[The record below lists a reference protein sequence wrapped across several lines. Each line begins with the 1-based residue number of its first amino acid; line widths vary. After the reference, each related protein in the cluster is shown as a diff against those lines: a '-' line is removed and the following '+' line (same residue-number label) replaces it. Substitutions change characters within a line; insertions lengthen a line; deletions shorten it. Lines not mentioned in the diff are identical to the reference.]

1 MSAFVLKCIAVISM
15 VVDHLAV
22 VLYGRNYP
30 SWYLYLGMRAFGRLA
45 FPLYCFLLVN
55 GFEKT
60 SNRRKYLSRL
70 MMFAAISQ
78 VPFAMVFSD
87 MNYGEISAVTSLY
100 LNYDVL
106 LYLIFSLLAIG
117 AYLLFCARDWSVLWL
132 GLALLFAQL
141 RLQLNGY
148 EYLSWELSVFYT
160 LGLGFAS
167 IWVIDAYLDKRISL
181 SGTLIRAAV
190 VLLLIVVFQ
199 GRIDY
204 SYLGLVLIVALY
216 LCRHDRLAQVAA
228 LTLWCFAY
236 YRNVAVQLFYFSFV
250 SVLLLLL
257 YNGERGGPAKHS
269 GLIKW
274 GFYVAYP
281 AHLLALGLA
290 NILF

>member
-30 SWYLYLGMRAFGRLA
+30 SWNLYLGMRAFGRLA

-100 LNYDVL
+100 LNYDFL

-117 AYLLFCARDWSVLWL
+117 AYLMFCARDWSVLWL

-167 IWVIDAYLDKRISL
+167 IWVIDAYLDKRVSL

-216 LCRHDRLAQVAA
+216 LCRHDRLAQAA
-228 LTLWCFAY
+228 TLTLWCFAY